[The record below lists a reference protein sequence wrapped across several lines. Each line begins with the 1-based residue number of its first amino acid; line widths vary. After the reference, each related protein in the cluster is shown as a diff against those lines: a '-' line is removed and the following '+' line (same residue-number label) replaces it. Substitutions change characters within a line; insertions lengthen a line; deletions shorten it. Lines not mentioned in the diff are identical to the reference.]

1 MVSRELARKIERQRA
16 LIIGKQKSKHLVNV
30 GVSELFLEKG
40 NDFLVVMQLEAVN
53 LLLLCGVDENDAT
66 R

>member
-1 MVSRELARKIERQRA
+1 M
-16 LIIGKQKSKHLVNV
+16 NV

>member
-1 MVSRELARKIERQRA
+1 MVSHELAREIEKQRA

-53 LLLLCGVDENDAT
+53 LLLLCGVDENDAI